1 MIIDKIE
8 NRHMYALPEQMQEA
22 LEYFATHDLEGLEP
36 GKYTLPNGLTLKIDE
51 YVPTKE
57 NCLYEGHEF
66 IAHLRYIVKGSE
78 RLGYCNKSEMTFREL
93 VKEDKALY
101 DGKGGIIRVPKGTF
115 VVLFP
120 QDCHLLKLKDGDD
133 IQVRKASVSIKM
145 K

>member
-1 MIIDKIE
+1 
-8 NRHMYALPEQMQEA
+8 
-22 LEYFATHDLEGLEP
+22 
-36 GKYTLPNGLTLKIDE
+36 
-51 YVPTKE
+51 
-57 NCLYEGHEF
+57 
-66 IAHLRYIVKGSE
+66 
-78 RLGYCNKSEMTFREL
+78 MTFREL